1 MATAVILSAWAAS
14 GAYIYSQKLPIPET
28 LDAVKATMAEV
39 PAFSA
44 FLGLSGLVTILVLNA
59 MAGSDPLGRTA
70 QMIGTFLGQEQRRK
84 IQVESMIDQ
93 YNHLHDD
100 SKAGVDARN
109 SSYTTLVN
117 AYYELATLFYEWGWG
132 QSFHFANELS
142 YENFQSAIRR
152 HEYYLAGRLGVKT
165 GDKVLDVGC
174 GIGGPMRNIASFTGA
189 NITGITINEY
199 QVQRGN
205 ELNKLAGLENQ
216 AKSVQGDFMKLPF
229 AEESFDGVYAIEAT
243 CHAPRRETVYGE
255 IFRVLKPGSVFACYE
270 WCLTDAYDPK
280 NAEHRTI
287 KKQIEEGDG
296 LPDMARTHEVVEALR
311 SCGFEILEHK
321 DKALDKCARPWF
333 QPLTPS
339 YNVFSQRFQFTPIG
353 MWLTT
358 NALKVLEFLRLA
370 PAGTSKVQVMLQQGG
385 MGCANGGVT
394 GTFTPMFLMVARKPL
409 KK

>member
-1 MATAVILSAWAAS
+1 M
-14 GAYIYSQKLPIPET
+14 
-28 LDAVKATMAEV
+28 
-39 PAFSA
+39 
-44 FLGLSGLVTILVLNA
+44 
-59 MAGSDPLGRTA
+59 
-70 QMIGTFLGQEQRRK
+70 TFLGQEKRRK
-84 IQVESMIDQ
+84 IQVDAMINE

-100 SKAGVDARN
+100 SKTGLDARN
-109 SSYTTLVN
+109 NSYTTLVN

-142 YENFQSAIRR
+142 YENFHSAIRR

-174 GIGGPMRNIASFTGA
+174 GIGGPMRNIAAFTGA

-205 ELNKLAGLENQ
+205 ELNRQAGLEGQ
-216 AKSVQGDFMKLPF
+216 AKSVQGDFMKMPF
-229 AEESFDGVYAIEAT
+229 ADESFDGAYAIEAT
-243 CHAPRRETVYGE
+243 CHAPRREGVYGE

-270 WCLTDAYDPK
+270 WCLTDKYDAN
-280 NAEHRTI
+280 NAEHRLI

-296 LPDMARTHEVVEALR
+296 LPDMARTHDVVKALE
-311 SCGFEILEHK
+311 SCGFEVLEHK
-321 DKALDKCARPWF
+321 DKALDKCARPWYL
-333 QPLTPS
+333 PLTPS

-358 NALKVLEFLRLA
+358 NALVVLEFLRLA
-370 PAGTSKVQVMLQQGG
+370 PAGTSKVQTMLQQGG

-409 KK
+409 NK